1 MARRTVDA
9 AAAKISQIGAGAL
22 RRPLRAAPLPS
33 DDWPSFEDGVFDDLE
48 VVVVDEDRAITL
60 M

>member
-1 MARRTVDA
+1 MARRIADA

-22 RRPLRAAPLPS
+22 RRPLRAAPLPR
-33 DDWPSFEDGVFDDLE
+33 DEWPSFEDGGFDDLDL
-48 VVVVDEDRAITL
+48 VVDEDLVMTL